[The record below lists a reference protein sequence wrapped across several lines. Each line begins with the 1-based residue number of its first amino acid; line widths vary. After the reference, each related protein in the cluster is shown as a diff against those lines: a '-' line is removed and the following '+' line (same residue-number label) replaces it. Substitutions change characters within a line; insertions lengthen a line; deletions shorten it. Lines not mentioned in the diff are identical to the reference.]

1 MAAGGWKSYLARDF
15 LVPKREILHEYP
27 RTPSPT
33 PSASLLIAQ
42 THQRLIINLLHQVAH
57 VDGGFGVLGVGGGG
71 GLGEEGAG
79 EGVGVVEDAF
89 RATFRRYLLLG

>member
-1 MAAGGWKSYLARDF
+1 MATGGWKSYLAIDS
-15 LVPKREILHEYP
+15 LVA
-27 RTPSPT
+27 TPSPT

-42 THQRLIINLLHQVAH
+42 THQRLIINLLHQLAH

-79 EGVGVVEDAF
+79 EGVGVVEDAVW
-89 RATFRRYLLLG
+89 ATFRRYLLLGGAGLDSR